1 MSESPSCD
9 GVVVARPAS
18 SSFPAVFVP
27 AAAAGKESGDAAA
40 GKESG
45 DAAAANDDDDAAG
58 VNFIGDDADL
68 EGAVTPPAEEEEAE
82 TPVSPTT
89 PIGGGVEVIVEAV
102 RRADDDPDVYA
113 DDVEIVGTASPASRP
128 TPVAAD
134 V

>member
-27 AAAAGKESGDAAA
+27 AAAA